1 MTLLLY
7 YTNLPGLVSDSATN
21 DSKKGK
27 VSLNKGFEVWEKIEA
42 RQQQQGL
49 FHPTLSHR
57 CLTLLPTY
65 LEEVQMIHGFRKF
78 K

>member
-7 YTNLPGLVSDSATN
+7 TTLPGLVSDSATN

-42 RQQQQGL
+42 RQQQGL

-57 CLTLLPTY
+57 CLTLLPTWKKY
-65 LEEVQMIHGFRKF
+65 K
-78 K
+78 

>member
-27 VSLNKGFEVWEKIEA
+27 VSLNKGFEVWEKNRSQA
-42 RQQQQGL
+42 AAGPFPSNTFAQML
-49 FHPTLSHR
+49 DFV
-57 CLTLLPTY
+57 TY
-65 LEEVQMIHGFRKF
+65 LLGRSTNDSWIQEI
-78 K
+78 

>member
-42 RQQQQGL
+42 RLQQQGL

-65 LEEVQMIHGFRKF
+65 LEEVQI
-78 K
+78 